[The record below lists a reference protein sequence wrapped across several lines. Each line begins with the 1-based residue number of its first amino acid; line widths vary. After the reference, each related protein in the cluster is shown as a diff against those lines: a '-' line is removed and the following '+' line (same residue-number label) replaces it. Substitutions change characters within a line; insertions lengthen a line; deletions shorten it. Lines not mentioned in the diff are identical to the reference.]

1 MAEVY
6 NFEQG
11 KDQNEES
18 VESWVMTKVNQWRD
32 EYEANYRHKHDEY
45 LRLFRGIWAETDRTR
60 KTERSRIVGPALQQ
74 AVESAVA
81 ELEEAVFGRGTFFDV
96 VDDKNDPEQQ
106 DVMQM
111 RDMMHEDFGK
121 LGTKQAIAEI
131 ILNAA
136 IFGEGIG
143 ELVLDEI
150 TETRPA
156 EREEGGQRV
165 IGVEEI
171 DRVVTKLVPV
181 MPRHFLHDDSTDS
194 LDEMLGCAIDKE
206 VPTHTIEILQ
216 ERGVYL
222 NEPISSGITSL
233 EIMADQELPT
243 APSQGNTRLTKYFGL
258 VPRALLEKAKTPP
271 NAEVVELVERE
282 DSDSHYVEAIVIIA
296 DGGTLLK
303 AEENP
308 NMMGD
313 RNVVAFQWDKVPS
326 RFRGRGIC
334 EKGYNSAKALDAE
347 LRARIDGL
355 GYTSHPMMG
364 MDASRMPRGAQVTV
378 APGKTVLTNGNPSEI
393 LQPFRF
399 GDLSQITFAQASALQ
414 QMVFQATGTDDQAP
428 ANINAD
434 QAAAAMSMAKGN
446 VLKRHKRTQLNFEEN
461 FLIPFVRKVAWRGM
475 QYDPDN
481 YVSRDLRFVPK
492 GNLGIIAREYEM
504 AQIVQLLQIFGDDSK
519 FKPILL
525 EAALEHMSVANR
537 ENLLAAIK
545 QAAVPTPEEQQ
556 AAEEARQAQ
565 LAFQQSQTQALQG
578 QAAES
583 MKRAEKYEAEKRAIP
598 VNLENDRLKI
608 LASMDDEDDK
618 DFERRVKI
626 AELALEE
633 GKLGVQIPGINNA

>member
-1 MAEVY
+1 MVEVY
-6 NFEQG
+6 NFEEG
-11 KDQNEES
+11 KDVFEETI
-18 VESWVMTKVNQWRD
+18 ESWVMTKVDQWRN
-32 EYEANYRHKHDEY
+32 EYEANYRNKHDEY
-45 LRLFRGIWAETDRTR
+45 LRLFRGIWSESDRTR
-60 KTERSRIVGPALQQ
+60 KTERSRIVSPALQQ

-106 DVMQM
+106 DVMTM

-131 ILNAA
+131 LLNAA

-143 ELVLDEI
+143 EIVLDTI
-150 TETRPA
+150 TESRPA

-171 DRVVTKLVPV
+171 ERTVSKLIPV

-194 LDEMLGCAIDKE
+194 LEDMLGCAIDKE

-216 ERGVYL
+216 ERGIYL
-222 NEPISSGITSL
+222 NCSITEGLTDQSL
-233 EIMADQELPT
+233 MADQELPT
-243 APSQGNTRLTKYFGL
+243 APSQGNTRLTKYYGL

-271 NAEVVELVERE
+271 NSEIVELVERE
-282 DSDSHYVEAIVIIA
+282 EEDSHYVEAIVIVA
-296 DGGTLLK
+296 DGGSLLK

-313 RNVVAFQWDKVPS
+313 RNVVAFQWDKVPG

-355 GYTSHPMMG
+355 GFTSHPMIG
-364 MDASRMPRGAQVTV
+364 LDASRMPRGAQVTV
-378 APGKTVLTNGNPSEI
+378 APGKNILTNGNPSEI
-393 LQPFRF
+393 IQPFRL
-399 GDLSQITFAQASALQ
+399 GDISQVTFPQAQALQ
-414 QMVFQATGTDDQAP
+414 SMVQQATGAVDMAP
-428 ANINAD
+428 GNINAD
-434 QAAAAMSMAKGN
+434 QAAASMSMAKGS

-461 FLIPFVRKVAWRGM
+461 FLVPFIRKVAYRGM
-475 QYDPDN
+475 QFDPEH

-504 AQIVQLLQIFGDDSK
+504 SQIVQLLQIFGDDSK

-525 EAALEHMSVANR
+525 EAALEHMSVSNR
-537 ENLLAAIK
+537 ENLLMAIK
-545 QAAVPTPEEQQ
+545 QAAQPSPEEQEAAQ
-556 AAEEARQAQ
+556 AAQAAQ
-565 LAFQQSQTQALQG
+565 LAFQQSQTDALNG

-608 LASMDDEDDK
+608 LASMDSEDDK
-618 DFERRVKI
+618 DFNRRVEI
-626 AELALEE
+626 AKLAMDEE
-633 GKLGVQIPGINNA
+633 KLRVNIPGINNS